1 MRQAFP
7 TWSARGVSVVMGKR
21 KVFDRGAK
29 FILAVWIAFVVAM
42 SAGCAKKEG
51 AGINYL
57 GSFFSSDVM
66 LFIAE
71 DIPAE
76 DYADMISACK
86 EAMEEYDAA
95 FSLARDD
102 GELARFNAAA
112 SGERVKISAL
122 TENVLK
128 KARSLFLSTG
138 GAFDPT
144 VYPLVDL
151 WGFSHRFDALYE
163 PAEIY
168 DRVMGDDGSLPPPE
182 KEYIDAFVR
191 LADFSEVV
199 WESSDD
205 GIYLVKN
212 CPPVTVDGEIFQQRT
227 DLSAIAKGE
236 LSSALE
242 KIVSRVTENFYIS
255 IGTSSLYLGARQG
268 ENWRVQLTD
277 PASERRAA
285 FAETGLKNVFLSTS
299 GTYEKNYLSG
309 GVKYHHVIDPATGTS
324 ADTDIL
330 SVTVVGEDGGACDAL
345 STALIV
351 MGYEKACEYVKS
363 LSGYDFVFVLDNGKV
378 YSTLPL
384 TDVGGRYDY
393 YGISL

>member
-7 TWSARGVSVVMGKR
+7 TWSARGVSVVMEKR

-76 DYADMISACK
+76 DHADMISACK

-191 LADFSEVV
+191 LADFGSGHRGRA
-199 WESSDD
+199 SLP
-205 GIYLVKN
+205 Y
-212 CPPVTVDGEIFQQRT
+212 CPPRTGNFTKIQR
-227 DLSAIAKGE
+227 IAGYYRHFGFGRIKRTG
-236 LSSALE
+236 
-242 KIVSRVTENFYIS
+242 
-255 IGTSSLYLGARQG
+255 
-268 ENWRVQLTD
+268 
-277 PASERRAA
+277 PANRAA
-285 FAETGLKNVFLSTS
+285 CPK
-299 GTYEKNYLSG
+299 
-309 GVKYHHVIDPATGTS
+309 
-324 ADTDIL
+324 
-330 SVTVVGEDGGACDAL
+330 
-345 STALIV
+345 STAL
-351 MGYEKACEYVKS
+351 
-363 LSGYDFVFVLDNGKV
+363 FVTTHVCGGKIHRRA
-378 YSTLPL
+378 
-384 TDVGGRYDY
+384 GQICQNRRYN
-393 YGISL
+393 